1 MSCFISDLRICEKID
16 VIWCNLPK
24 MGLIRIF
31 FSNVYSPGEGRKLKD
46 CITDGR
52 GCLIVR
58 FCSTLGTVEKL
69 KSPSAESIWESPK
82 HPRTHAEDPWNTC
95 QLLEAMLW
103 TLLCL
108 FPMWK
113 RTTRLEF
120 SLYQL
125 PLRPFKGNP
134 QAAGLTEQ
142 GLISLSCLTCSVNE
156 VGMSKNARHKYFTI
170 LSNEDGSIPIT
181 YRYLSILIFIFGG
194 D

>member
-1 MSCFISDLRICEKID
+1 MSCFISDLIICEIID

-24 MGLIRIF
+24 KGLIRIF
-31 FSNVYSPGEGRKLKD
+31 FSNLYSPGEGQKLKD
-46 CITDGR
+46 CVSRMGEAASLFAFVALLGR
-52 GCLIVR
+52 LRSWNHHLLNPFGSHPNIPELM
-58 FCSTLGTVEKL
+58 L
-69 KSPSAESIWESPK
+69 KIHEIC
-82 HPRTHAEDPWNTC
+82 C

-142 GLISLSCLTCSVNE
+142 GLISLIWTCSVNE
-156 VGMSKNARHKYFTI
+156 VGMSKNARHKYLTI

-181 YRYLSILIFIFGG
+181 YR
-194 D
+194 